1 VNFKSLVKKLGA
13 GAAAAVENLA
23 ANAKGLSGL
32 LTLLN
37 AGSPGLPTSVGQLQ
51 EAQRMIKEADRK
63 AAARRLPPAARM
75 PTRGTFTPGHRAVPK
90 PPKGLAGTLG
100 QILGGRRPKPPA
112 GQGQPTPAPGG
123 RTAPTPAP
131 GAGGKGPGAAGGA
144 GGGAGG
150 AAPEPPS
157 ARERQQ
163 QRDEQRREEKAQR
176 DQQRREQQQRQ
187 QAQRREEERAR
198 RAAEAAKPAPEP
210 TPRQPGAGPE
220 GKRLPREIVAETQQ
234 PTLEQ
239 FTRDV
244 IAGTMF
250 EVRRSSNVHSI
261 GFVVQSPTDREGDLF
276 VRFLGTAADGTRA
289 GPGPVYQYKGVP
301 LDLFREFLVAASAG
315 KFVWDHLRV
324 RGTVS
329 GHRFPYELVG
339 IVGDYVPRQ
348 AGLRRGQ
355 PGEFFLR
362 RTFTDTR
369 YNSKTGRLERV
380 KLTSRLPEQRVSM
393 RGPNPGRGPGPQALR
408 FE

>member
-1 VNFKSLVKKLGA
+1 VNFKNLVKKLGA

-75 PTRGTFTPGHRAVPK
+75 PTRGTFIPGHRAVPK

-100 QILGGRRPKPPA
+100 QILGGRRPRPPA

-131 GAGGKGPGAAGGA
+131 GAGER
-144 GGGAGG
+144 
-150 AAPEPPS
+150 APEPPS

-163 QRDEQRREEKAQR
+163 QRDERRREEKAHR

-198 RAAEAAKPAPEP
+198 RAAEAAKPPFEP
-210 TPRQPGAGPE
+210 TPRQPGAE

-261 GFVVQSPTDREGDLF
+261 GFVIQSPTDREGDLF

>member
-1 VNFKSLVKKLGA
+1 MNFKSLVKKLGA

-23 ANAKGLSGL
+23 SNARGLSGL

-51 EAQRMIKEADRK
+51 EAQRMIREADRK
-63 AAARRLPPAARM
+63 AAVRRLPPAARM

-100 QILGGRRPKPPA
+100 QILGGRRPRPPA

-131 GAGGKGPGAAGGA
+131 GAGER
-144 GGGAGG
+144 
-150 AAPEPPS
+150 APEPPS

-198 RAAEAAKPAPEP
+198 RAAEAAKPPPEP

-250 EVRRSSNVHSI
+250 EVRKSSNVHSI
-261 GFVVQSPTDREGDLF
+261 GFVIQSPTDREGDLF
-276 VRFLGTAADGTRA
+276 VRFLGTAADGTRS

-315 KFVWDHLRV
+315 RFVWDHLRV

-355 PGEFFLR
+355 PGEFFLK